1 MTKNELI
8 RATAAK
14 AGTTIKDA
22 KVVVEALLETVT
34 NTLADGDD
42 IVITG
47 FGTFNTTIKEA
58 HEARNPQ
65 NNETVSVPAKRVA
78 KFKFSKVA
86 LEALNA

>member
-14 AGTTIKDA
+14 TGTTIKDT
-22 KVVVEALLETVT
+22 KVLVEALLDTIT
-34 NTLADGDD
+34 GTLTDGEDV
-42 IVITG
+42 VITG
-47 FGTFNTTIKEA
+47 FGTFSTTIREA

-65 NNETVSVPAKRVA
+65 NNELVSVPAKRVA

-86 LEALNA
+86 IEALNA